1 MTVVSIFAGADVF
14 VFVYYLARS
23 EFAFVNPYFNAD
35 STVGGMG
42 SGDTVINVCTES
54 LQRDGAFAVAFAS
67 SDFSAAQTA
76 GNGNFDT
83 LGTSAHGSADALF
96 YSTAE
101 ADTSFELGSDVFADQ
116 DGAHVSGF
124 DFQDVDVDFFVGDSS
139 ESFFDVLDACAA
151 TITYIQSGR
160 VAVSGK
166 KQALTGA
173 YLSVQGPDAACGAAL
188 RARLIGARSHKG
200 ELDAL
205 IRAEDAG
212 LAAGLAVSPAN
223 LEQIMVHLEREA
235 EA

>member
-1 MTVVSIFAGADVF
+1 
-14 VFVYYLARS
+14 
-23 EFAFVNPYFNAD
+23 
-35 STVGGMG
+35 MG

-116 DGAHVSGF
+116 DSAHVSGF
-124 DFQDVDVDFFVGDSS
+124 DFQDVDVDFFVGNSS

-151 TITYIQSGR
+151 TADDHARFSGINR
-160 VAVSGK
+160 KLYTA
-166 KQALTGA
+166 A
-173 YLSVQGPDAACGAAL
+173 YAFNANFGNACC
-188 RARLIGARSHKG
+188 
-200 ELDAL
+200 
-205 IRAEDAG
+205 
-212 LAAGLAVSPAN
+212 
-223 LEQIMVHLEREA
+223 EQVLL
-235 EA
+235 